1 MIIPPEAL
9 SADALVGLISE
20 FVLREGT
27 EYGTTDVSLETKV
40 AQVRRQIDDGD
51 VVIVF
56 DEATES
62 CDLITKGSKRY
73 KEILLSLAK

>member
-56 DEATES
+56 DEAPRAAT
-62 CDLITKGSKRY
+62 
-73 KEILLSLAK
+73 

>member
-27 EYGTTDVSLETKV
+27 EYGTTEVSLETKV

-73 KEILLSLAK
+73 KEILLSLSK